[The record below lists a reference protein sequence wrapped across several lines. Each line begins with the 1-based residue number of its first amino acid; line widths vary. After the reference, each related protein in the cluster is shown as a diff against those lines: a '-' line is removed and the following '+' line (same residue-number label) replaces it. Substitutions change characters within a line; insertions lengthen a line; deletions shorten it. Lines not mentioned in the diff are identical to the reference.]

1 MRKKTTYIMLAL
13 TAITLMLASCGTKKK
28 AVETTES
35 DNGTAKTEQTELAEK
50 YFSKITANKSTA
62 QNLVAK
68 AHVTLGLGGET
79 LSTNGTL
86 RMRKDDVIQLS
97 LVDPL
102 LGIMELGRMEFTE
115 NKVLVIVRVKKL
127 YVEVPYS
134 KVEFLSLANVSFNTL
149 QSLFWN
155 ELFEPGYFTPQAE
168 SYTYS
173 LNATD
178 VNLNIVD
185 GILRYD
191 FTATQSEGLISKTEI
206 TGSKDTTYSLR
217 FDYSQF
223 AQFAKKQFPNSI
235 TLTFTDG
242 NKDMTLQIELNS
254 LKDSSDWENRTT
266 VPASYDKADFDTIFK
281 MLVK

>member
-13 TAITLMLASCGTKKK
+13 TVITLMLASCGTKKK

-115 NKVLVIVRVKKL
+115 NNVLVIVRVKKL

-206 TGSKDTTYSLR
+206 TGSKDTTYRLR

-223 AQFAKKQFPNSI
+223 AQFAKKQFPSTI